1 MPSKTASPPAGPAP
15 IPAAW
20 HADPVLFCRE
30 ALRAEPQAWQVEALG
45 LMARHDRVAIRSGHG
60 VGKTALLAWLILW
73 FLITRRPVR
82 IPCTAPTSHQLGDV
96 LWSEIAKWR
105 RRLPAEFAAQISVT
119 GEHVYRT
126 ESRQEC
132 FAVARTAR
140 RDQPEAFQGFHG
152 ENLLFVVDEA
162 SGVDDSIFEVGE
174 GAMSTAGAKAVLAGN
189 PTRRSGYFYNA
200 FHRDR
205 DAWQTLRVA
214 CADSPMVGPRYASG
228 MAKRYGADS
237 NIYRVRVLGEFPGSE
252 DDVVIPVELCESA
265 VHRDVEPLPD
275 RRVIWGLDVARF
287 GADRTALAKRRGNVL
302 LAPVKSWRNKDLKA
316 SADMVGT
323 EYEACEDA
331 DRPFAIMVDSI
342 GYGAGVADLLRSMR
356 LPARDVN
363 VGERPS
369 DKARFCLLRDELWW
383 RAREWLDAR
392 DCVLPDDADL
402 IGELTTAKYSFTH
415 DGKIQVESKDE
426 MKKRA
431 VQSPDLA
438 DAFCLTLAWRAD
450 KIPQSSRARYAR
462 SRQAKAGSWMSA

>member
-20 HADPVLFCRE
+20 HDDPVLFCRE

-45 LMARHDRVAIRSGHG
+45 LVAHHDRVAIRSGHG

-82 IPCTAPTSHQLGDV
+82 IPCTAPTSHQLGDI

-119 GEHVYRT
+119 GEHVYRAD
-126 ESRQEC
+126 SRQEC

-174 GAMSTAGAKAVLAGN
+174 GALSTAGAKVVLAGN

-200 FHRDR
+200 FHRDS
-205 DAWQTLRVA
+205 DAWKTLRVA
-214 CADSPMVGPRYASG
+214 CADSPMVAARYASG
-228 MAKRYGADS
+228 MARRYGADS
-237 NIYRVRVLGEFPGSE
+237 NIYRVRVLGEFPASE
-252 DDVVIPVELCESA
+252 DDVVIPVELCDSA

-275 RRVIWGLDVARF
+275 RRIIWGLDVARF

-302 LAPVKSWRNKDLKA
+302 LEPVKHWRNKDLMA
-316 SADMVGT
+316 SAERVAD
-323 EYEACEDA
+323 EYNACEEA

-342 GYGAGVADLLRSMR
+342 GYGAGVADRLRAMG

-363 VGERPS
+363 VGNSSEMPRYER
-369 DKARFCLLRDELWW
+369 LRDELWW
-383 RAREWLDAR
+383 RAREWLDTR
-392 DCVLPDDADL
+392 TCVLPDDQDL
-402 IGELTTAKYSFTH
+402 IGELTVPKYSFTPE
-415 DGKIQVESKDE
+415 GKIKVEGKDE
-426 MKKRA
+426 IKKRSL
-431 VQSPDLA
+431 QSPDLA

-450 KIPQSSRARYAR
+450 KIPDSGRGRYAR
-462 SRQAKAGSWMSA
+462 RRKQPAGSWMSA

>member
-1 MPSKTASPPAGPAP
+1 MAKTAAA
-15 IPAAW
+15 PAAEAVVPRAW
-20 HADPVLFCRE
+20 RDDPVLFCRQ

-45 LMARHDRVAIRSGHG
+45 LVAAHDRVAIRSGHG
-60 VGKTALLAWLILW
+60 VGKTALLAWLVLW
-73 FLITRRPVR
+73 FLLTRRPVR

-105 RRLPAEFAAQISVT
+105 RRLPAELAARLSVT
-119 GEHVYRT
+119 GEHVYGAD
-126 ESRQEC
+126 SRQEC

-152 ENLLFVVDEA
+152 ENLLFIADEA
-162 SGVDDSIFEVGE
+162 SGVDDTIFEVGE
-174 GAMSTAGAKAVLAGN
+174 GAMSTAGAKTVLAGN
-189 PTRRSGYFYNA
+189 PTRTAGYFYNA

-205 DAWQTLRVA
+205 DAWTTLRVA
-214 CADSPMVGPRYASG
+214 CADSPMVTPRYAAG

-237 NIYRVRVLGEFPGSE
+237 NIYRVRVLGEFPTSE
-252 DDVVIPVELCESA
+252 EDAVIPVELCQSA

-287 GADRTALAKRRGNVL
+287 GSDRTALAKRRGTVL
-302 LAPVKSWRNKDLKA
+302 LEPVTAWRNKNLMD
-316 SADMVGT
+316 SADEVARL
-323 EYEACEDA
+323 YDACEDA
-331 DRPFAIMVDSI
+331 DLPFAIMVDSI
-342 GYGAGVADLLRSMR
+342 GYGAGVADRLRAMG

-363 VGERPS
+363 VGCASEMPRYQ
-369 DKARFCLLRDELWW
+369 RLRDELWW
-383 RAREWLDAR
+383 RAREWLEAR
-392 DCVLPDDADL
+392 NCVLPDDPDL
-402 IGELTTAKYSFTH
+402 IAELTVPKYGFTH

-450 KIPQSSRARYAR
+450 KIPESGRGRYAR
-462 SRQAKAGSWMSA
+462 RRKRRSGSWMSA

>member
-1 MPSKTASPPAGPAP
+1 MPSKAAAVPAQPSV
-15 IPAAW
+15 IPAVW
-20 HADPVLFCRE
+20 HDDPVRFCRE
-30 ALRAEPQAWQVEALG
+30 ALRAEPQAWQVEALE
-45 LMARHDRVAIRSGHG
+45 LVARHDRVAIRSGHG

-105 RRLPAEFAAQISVT
+105 RRLPAGLAAQISVT
-119 GEHVYRT
+119 GEHVYRA

-174 GAMSTAGAKAVLAGN
+174 GAMSTVGAKAVLAGN
-189 PTRRSGYFYNA
+189 PTRTSGYFYNA
-200 FHRDR
+200 FHRDS
-205 DAWQTLRVA
+205 DAWKTLRVA
-214 CADSPMVGPRYASG
+214 CADSPMVAPRYASG
-228 MAKRYGADS
+228 MARRYGADS
-237 NIYRVRVLGEFPGSE
+237 NIYRVRVLGEFPTSE
-252 DDVVIPVELCESA
+252 DDAVIPVELCASA
-265 VHRDVEPLPD
+265 VHRDVEPLPE
-275 RRVIWGLDVARF
+275 RRIIWGLDVARF

-302 LAPVKSWRNKDLKA
+302 LEPVTYWRNKDLKQ
-316 SADMVGT
+316 SADEVAKA
-323 EYEACEDA
+323 YEACDDA

-342 GYGAGVADLLRSMR
+342 GYGAGVADILRSMGY
-356 LPARDVN
+356 PARDVN
-363 VGERPS
+363 VGQTPD
-369 DKARFCLLRDELWW
+369 DKARFSLLRDELWW
-383 RAREWLDAR
+383 RAREWLETR
-392 DCVLPDDADL
+392 NCVLPDDQDL
-402 IGELTTAKYSFTH
+402 IGELTVAKYSFTH
-415 DGKIQVESKDE
+415 DGKVQVEGKDE

-450 KIPQSSRARYAR
+450 KIPEGRRGRYAR
-462 SRQAKAGSWMSA
+462 RRKAPAGSWMSA

>member
-1 MPSKTASPPAGPAP
+1 MPSKVATVPAQPAA

-20 HADPVLFCRE
+20 HDDPARFCRE
-30 ALRAEPQAWQVEALG
+30 ALRAEPQAWQVEALE
-45 LMARHDRVAIRSGHG
+45 LVARHDRVAIRSGHG

-82 IPCTAPTSHQLGDV
+82 IPCTAPTSHQLGDI

-105 RRLPAEFAAQISVT
+105 RRLPAELAAQVSVT
-119 GEHVYRT
+119 GEHVYRAD
-126 ESRQEC
+126 SRQEC

-189 PTRRSGYFYNA
+189 PTRRSGYFYDA
-200 FHRDR
+200 FHRDS
-205 DAWQTLRVA
+205 DAWKTLRVA
-214 CADSPMVGPRYASG
+214 CADSPMVAARYASG
-228 MAKRYGADS
+228 MARRYGADS
-237 NIYRVRVLGEFPGSE
+237 NIYRVRVLGEFPASE
-252 DDVVIPVELCESA
+252 DDAVIPVELCESA
-265 VHRDVEPLPD
+265 VLRDVEPLPD
-275 RRVIWGLDVARF
+275 RRIIWGLDVARF

-302 LAPVKSWRNKDLKA
+302 LEPVTYWRKKNLMA
-316 SADMVGT
+316 SAEEVARL
-323 EYEACEDA
+323 YEACEDI

-342 GYGAGVADLLRSMR
+342 GYGAGVADRLRAMG

-363 VGERPS
+363 VGNASEMPRYER
-369 DKARFCLLRDELWW
+369 LRDELWW
-383 RAREWLDAR
+383 RAREWLETR
-392 DCVLPDDADL
+392 TCVLPDDQDL
-402 IGELTTAKYSFTH
+402 IGELTVPKYSFTP
-415 DGKIQVESKDE
+415 DGKIKVESKDE
-426 MKKRA
+426 MKKRS

-450 KIPQSSRARYAR
+450 KIPESGRGRYAR
-462 SRQAKAGSWMSA
+462 RHKQPAGSWMSA